1 MRFLAVIPAR
11 FPSTRLE
18 GKPLLLLGE
27 RTVIQRVWDA
37 TVESGE
43 FDDVVVATDDDRIA
57 EAVQG
62 FGGTAVM
69 TSPDLANG
77 SERVAAAA
85 DLLPDHYDVVA
96 NIQGDQPFVSADAI
110 RALLA
115 PFGDDTSA
123 EMTTVA
129 MPLSPELVDDPN
141 TVKIVTDVRG
151 RALYFSRSLIPANP
165 AGLCIRTSS
174 ISASMPSGARFC
186 ADSPRSH
193 RLLSNKQRIWS
204 SCAPSNTV
212 WSSSL
217 AWQRAAAWRSTPRG
231 LCTRTGLGA

>member
-1 MRFLAVIPAR
+1 
-11 FPSTRLE
+11 
-18 GKPLLLLGE
+18 
-27 RTVIQRVWDA
+27 
-37 TVESGE
+37 
-43 FDDVVVATDDDRIA
+43 
-57 EAVQG
+57 
-62 FGGTAVM
+62 M

-165 AGLCIRTSS
+165 RGIVHPYLQHLGLYAFRREVLRRFPTLTPTPLEQAENLEQLRALEHGLVIV
-174 ISASMPSGARFC
+174 ARV
-186 ADSPRSH
+186 AE
-193 RLLSNKQRIWS
+193 
-204 SCAPSNTV
+204 
-212 WSSSL
+212 SSSL
-217 AWQRAAAWRSTPRG
+217 EINTPRTMHAHRIG
-231 LCTRTGLGA
+231 CVNTKGSPDGPPYDPPSPHVHRQVVDD